1 MGLLWE
7 LRQNRKIRGA
17 ESAATAGATQAA
29 MVETHVKQLET
40 RIAKLAMVCQAL
52 WSLLMEQSDLKD
64 EDLLKRVSQLEAQT
78 KQSASEVAK
87 APPCPKCKRP
97 MPKNGRCLYC
107 GATVKASNAFDK
119 VF

>member
-17 ESAATAGATQAA
+17 ESAASQGATQAA
-29 MVETHVKQLET
+29 LTETRVKQVETRV
-40 RIAKLAMVCQAL
+40 AKLATVCQAL
-52 WSLLMEQSDLKD
+52 WSLLMEQTDLKD

-78 KQSASEVAK
+78 GQAAGEVAK

-107 GATVKASNAFDK
+107 GATIEPSNAFDK

>member
-17 ESAATAGATQAA
+17 ESAATQGATQAA
-29 MVETHVKQLET
+29 MVETHITPGEPRT
-40 RIAKLAMVCQAL
+40 AKLATVCQAL
-52 WSLLMEQSDLKD
+52 WSLLMEQTDLKD

-78 KQSASEVAK
+78 SQAPGEVAK
-87 APPCPKCKRP
+87 APPCPKCNRP

-107 GATVKASNAFDK
+107 GATIEPSTPFDK